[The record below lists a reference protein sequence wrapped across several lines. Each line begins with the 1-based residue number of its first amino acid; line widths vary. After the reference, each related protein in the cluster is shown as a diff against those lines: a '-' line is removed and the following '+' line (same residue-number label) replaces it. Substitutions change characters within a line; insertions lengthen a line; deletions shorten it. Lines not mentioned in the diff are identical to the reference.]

1 MSDKQLKPGG
11 SLPQRRK
18 PTLRHRINLKA
29 NNSLHTI
36 LTVQCKL
43 YRHPHSAKHYNDGK
57 TLVRCPCG
65 TIHFYERTFRV

>member
-1 MSDKQLKPGG
+1 MPNKKLQTGG
-11 SLPQRRK
+11 PLPHRRK
-18 PTLRHRINLKA
+18 PKLRHRINRKA
-29 NNSLHTI
+29 NNILHTI

-65 TIHFYERTFRV
+65 TIHFYERTFLV